1 MFCKKCISYA
11 KIILYPAGLDFN
23 AQFFAEKHEFANF
36 IYSERGGSEKK
47 LRDPKNGN
55 NNLLCNVLSDTP
67 CNSIAI
73 FSWKLTLTQIDV
85 SRNRLAKKREMHT
98 TFAPRVWDQV
108 QVRGQSTNYPADL
121 KTWAKFNKVFIKL
134 RLCKENKYK

>member
-1 MFCKKCISYA
+1 M
-11 KIILYPAGLDFN
+11 
-23 AQFFAEKHEFANF
+23 
-36 IYSERGGSEKK
+36 
-47 LRDPKNGN
+47 RDPKNGN

-121 KTWAKFNKVFIKL
+121 KDGQNSIKCSSTEYFQVCFI
-134 RLCKENKYK
+134 